1 MTDTG
6 LLAGLTWQ
14 ELLAR
19 RSFIELDA
27 LGRAT
32 ALLDPGSLRVLAG
45 PFDRLESP
53 WLVPQGITPQADDG
67 TVIARGTVAGR
78 PVVIASIEQ
87 GFQGGG
93 TGEVSG
99 AKISQALLLA
109 ASEAS
114 DSRPSTPTAA
124 VILFE
129 TGGVRLQEA
138 NLGLNAVAEICSAV
152 LDLRPLAPVIGI
164 VAGTVGSFG
173 GMSIAAGLCT
183 RLIVTPQARIGLNGP
198 AVIEQE
204 GGIDE
209 FDSTDHTL
217 IWAVDGG
224 EQRYATGLAD
234 DLVPDDADLLRAALV
249 DAINAGVAE
258 PGRHRSQ
265 RLDVLASRV
274 ATLDPATPV
283 DPRDLRTLWG
293 GRYEPIAVPAVPADA
308 RAAGA
313 RPVDEAGD
321 PPITRGRTWLHAL
334 SGDRAPEPII
344 PSVLSA
350 TTDTAR
356 YLAVVPDPDNR
367 FYRAREGQVGL
378 TESLAVAQ
386 AVRDLVE
393 ADKDAQHKRAII
405 AVVDLPSQAYGRNEE
420 MAGLHQAMAAS
431 TDAYH
436 AARIAG
442 HPIVA
447 VVVGTALSGGFLTH
461 GLQANQILALDDP
474 GVEIH
479 AMHKAA
485 AARITL
491 RTVDEL
497 DELAK
502 TIAPLSYRVEDW
514 AKLGFCDGL
523 LKVENADTPT
533 AHDVETVGSAIA
545 DAVQRARSGPVDLS
559 NRLDSDAAV
568 TTRHASRAVRDLLAR
583 QWNPE
588 P

>member
-1 MTDTG
+1 MTDTP
-6 LLAGLTWQ
+6 LVAGLTWQ

-53 WLVPQGITPQADDG
+53 WLVPQGITPQSDDG
-67 TVIARGTVAGR
+67 TVIARGSVDGR
-78 PVVIASIEQ
+78 PVVIAAIEQ

-109 ASEAS
+109 AA
-114 DSRPSTPTAA
+114 DSRAGKPTAA

-152 LDLRPLAPVIGI
+152 LDLRPLAPVIGL

-209 FDSTDHTL
+209 FDSSDHAL

-224 EQRYATGLAD
+224 QQRYATGLAD
-234 DLVPDDADLLRAALV
+234 DLVPDDAGLLRAALIGV
-249 DAINAGVAE
+249 INAGVTE

-265 RLDVLASRV
+265 RLDVLATRL
-274 ATLDPATPV
+274 ATLDPASPL
-283 DPRDLRTLWG
+283 DPRALRTLWG
-293 GRYEPIAVPAVPADA
+293 GHYEPVATSTSGGD
-308 RAAGA
+308 
-313 RPVDEAGD
+313 RPSDKVAE
-321 PPITRGRTWLHAL
+321 PPVTRGRTWLQAL
-334 SGDRAPEPII
+334 SGGIVAEPII

-350 TTDTAR
+350 TTDAAR

-367 FYRAREGQVGL
+367 FYRARDGQVGV
-378 TESLAVAQ
+378 TESLALAQ
-386 AVRDLVE
+386 AVRDLIE
-393 ADKDAQHKRAII
+393 ADKDAPHKRAII
-405 AVVDLPSQAYGRNEE
+405 AVVDLPSQAYGRYEE
-420 MAGLHQAMAAS
+420 IAGLHQAMAAS

-436 AARIAG
+436 TARVAG

-491 RTVDEL
+491 RTVDQL

-523 LKVENADTPT
+523 LTVENADAPT
-533 AHDVETVGSAIA
+533 AHDVQTVGAAIA
-545 DAVQRARSGPVDLS
+545 DAVERARRGPVDLS

-568 TTRHASRAVRDLLAR
+568 TTRRASRAVRDLLAR

-588 P
+588 R

>member
-1 MTDTG
+1 MTETDYAD
-6 LLAGLTWQ
+6 LLVGQSWQ

-32 ALLDPGSLRVLAG
+32 ALLDPGSVRVLAG

-53 WLVPQGITPQADDG
+53 WLEPQGITPQADDG
-67 TVIARGTVAGR
+67 TVIARGTVDGR
-78 PVVIASIEQ
+78 PVVVAAIEQ

-109 ASEAS
+109 TA
-114 DSRPSTPTAA
+114 DSRSGTPTAA
-124 VILFE
+124 VVLFE

-152 LDLRPLAPVIGI
+152 LDLRTLAPVIGV

-183 RLIVTPQARIGLNGP
+183 RLIVTPQSRIGLDGP

-204 GGIDE
+204 WGVDE
-209 FDSTDHTL
+209 FDSSDRAL

-234 DLVPDDADLLRAALV
+234 VLVPDDADRLRTALV
-249 DAINAGVAE
+249 DALAAGVTD
-258 PGRHRSQ
+258 PGLHRSE
-265 RLDVLASRV
+265 RLDVLASRL
-274 ATLDPATPV
+274 ATLDPAHPSA
-283 DPRDLRTLWG
+283 PRDLRAMWG
-293 GRYEPIAVPAVPADA
+293 AAYEPIQPAGRPESGANG
-308 RAAGA
+308 AG
-313 RPVDEAGD
+313 PDS
-321 PPITRGRTWLHAL
+321 RGRTWLRAL
-334 SGDRAPEPII
+334 SGAGTPQPVIG
-344 PSVLSA
+344 SVLRAATDSA
-350 TTDTAR
+350 V
-356 YLAVVPDPDNR
+356 YLAVVPDPSNP
-367 FYRAREGQVGL
+367 FPRARQGQVGL
-378 TESLAVAQ
+378 TESLALAR
-386 AVRDLVE
+386 AVRDVID
-393 ADKDAQHKRAII
+393 ADRDATDKTPII
-405 AVVDLPSQAYGRNEE
+405 AIVDLPSQAYGRIEE
-420 MAGLHQAMAAS
+420 MAGLHQAMASA

-436 AARIAG
+436 AARTAG
-442 HPIVA
+442 HPVIA
-447 VVVGTALSGGFLTH
+447 LVVGTALSGGFLTH

-502 TIAPLSYRVEDW
+502 TVVPLSYHVGDW
-514 AKLGFCDGL
+514 ARLGFCDGL
-523 LKVENADTPT
+523 LKVDNADAPT
-533 AHDVETVGSAIA
+533 QQDVDRIA
-545 DAVQRARSGPVDLS
+545 AALAAAVDRASRGPRDLS
-559 NRLDSDAAV
+559 NRLDSASAV
-568 TTRHASRAVRDLLAR
+568 VTRHASRSVRELLAR
-583 QWNPE
+583 QWNSPL
-588 P
+588 

>member
-1 MTDTG
+1 MTDDTA
-6 LLAGLTWQ
+6 LLAGQTWQ

-19 RSFIELDA
+19 HSFIELDA

-67 TVIARGTVAGR
+67 TVIARGTVDGR

-109 ASEAS
+109 AAE
-114 DSRPSTPTAA
+114 SRAGTPTAA

-152 LDLRPLAPVIGI
+152 LDLRPLAPVIGV

-209 FDSTDHTL
+209 FDSGDRTL

-234 DLVPDDADLLRAALV
+234 DLVPDDANLLHAALV
-249 DAINAGVAE
+249 DAINAGVTV
-258 PGRHRSQ
+258 PGRHRSE
-265 RLDVLASRV
+265 RLDVLASRL
-274 ATLDPATPV
+274 AILDPASPQ

-293 GRYEPIAVPAVPADA
+293 REYEPVPVPASRRDGTTEK
-308 RAAGA
+308 RS
-313 RPVDEAGD
+313 E
-321 PPITRGRTWLHAL
+321 PPTTRGRSWLRAL
-334 SGDRAPEPII
+334 SGDATPEPII

-367 FYRAREGQVGL
+367 FYRAREGQVGV
-378 TESLAVAQ
+378 TESLAIAQ
-386 AVRDLVE
+386 AVRSLVE
-393 ADKDAQHKRAII
+393 ADKDGEHKRAIV

-420 MAGLHQAMAAS
+420 MAGLHQAMAVA

-436 AARIAG
+436 AARTAG
-442 HPIVA
+442 HPVVA

-502 TIAPLSYRVEDW
+502 TIVPMSYNVEGW

-523 LKVENADTPT
+523 LKVENADAPTP
-533 AHDVETVGSAIA
+533 HDIETVGAAIA
-545 DAVQRARSGPVDLS
+545 AALERARVGPLNLS
-559 NRLDSDAAV
+559 TRLDSDAAV

-583 QWNPE
+583 QWNPG

>member
-1 MTDTG
+1 MTDDTA
-6 LLAGLTWQ
+6 LLAGRTWQ

-67 TVIARGTVAGR
+67 TVIARGTVDGR

-109 ASEAS
+109 AAE
-114 DSRPSTPTAA
+114 SRAATPTAA

-152 LDLRPLAPVIGI
+152 LDLRPLAPVIGV

-209 FDSTDHTL
+209 FDSGDRTL

-234 DLVPDDADLLRAALV
+234 DLVPDDANLLRAALV
-249 DAINAGVAE
+249 DAINAGVTV
-258 PGRHRSQ
+258 PGRHRSE
-265 RLDVLASRV
+265 RLDVLASRL
-274 ATLDPATPV
+274 AILDPASPP

-293 GRYEPIAVPAVPADA
+293 REYEPVPVPAS
-308 RAAGA
+308 R
-313 RPVDEAGD
+313 GD
-321 PPITRGRTWLHAL
+321 GTAEKSTEPPTTRGRSWLRAL
-334 SGDRAPEPII
+334 SGVTTPEPII

-367 FYRAREGQVGL
+367 FYRARGGQVGV
-378 TESLAVAQ
+378 TESLAIAQ
-386 AVRDLVE
+386 AVRSLVE
-393 ADKDAQHKRAII
+393 ADKDAEHKRAIV

-420 MAGLHQAMAAS
+420 MAGLHQTMAVA

-436 AARIAG
+436 AARTAG
-442 HPIVA
+442 HPVVA

-502 TIAPLSYRVEDW
+502 TIVPMSYNVEGW

-523 LKVENADTPT
+523 LKVENADAPTP
-533 AHDVETVGSAIA
+533 HDVETVGAAIA
-545 DAVQRARSGPVDLS
+545 AAIERARVGPLDLS
-559 NRLDSDAAV
+559 TRLDSDAAV

-583 QWNPE
+583 QWNPG

>member
-1 MTDTG
+1 VTDTETVNAD
-6 LLAGLTWQ
+6 LLGGRTWQ
-14 ELLAR
+14 QLLAR

-32 ALLDPGSLRVLAG
+32 ALLDPGSVRVLAG

-53 WLVPQGITPQADDG
+53 WLIPQGITPQADDG
-67 TVIARGTVAGR
+67 TVIARGTIDGHPA
-78 PVVIASIEQ
+78 VIAAIEQ

-109 ASEAS
+109 AA
-114 DSRPSTPTAA
+114 DSRAGTPTAA

-183 RLIVTPQARIGLNGP
+183 RLILTPQARIGLNGP

-204 GGIDE
+204 GGVDE
-209 FDSTDHTL
+209 FDSSDHAL

-224 EQRYATGLAD
+224 EQRAATALAD
-234 DLVPDDADLLRAALV
+234 DLVPDDANLLRAALV
-249 DAINAGVAE
+249 AAVTAGVTE
-258 PGRHRSQ
+258 PGQHRSQ
-265 RLDVLASRV
+265 RLDVLASRL
-274 ATLDPATPV
+274 ATLDPADHPTPA
-283 DPRDLRTLWG
+283 DLRRLWG
-293 GRYEPIAVPAVPADA
+293 SAYAPVPTRGASAAADA
-308 RAAGA
+308 
-313 RPVDEAGD
+313 PAGD
-321 PPITRGRTWLHAL
+321 HPGTRGRSWLDAL
-334 SGDRAPEPII
+334 SGGLTPEPII
-344 PSVLSA
+344 PSILSA

-378 TESLAVAQ
+378 TESLALAQ
-386 AVRDLVE
+386 AVRDLIE
-393 ADKDAQHKRAII
+393 ADRDAEHKRAII

-420 MAGLHQAMAAS
+420 MAGLHQAMAAA

-436 AARIAG
+436 AARNAG

-447 VVVGTALSGGFLTH
+447 IVVGAALSGGFLTH
-461 GLQANQILALDDP
+461 GLQAGQILALDDP
-474 GVEIH
+474 HVEIH

-491 RTVDEL
+491 RTVEQL

-502 TIAPLSYRVEDW
+502 TIVPMSYDVRDW

-523 LKVENADTPT
+523 LAVDDADAPTPD
-533 AHDVETVGSAIA
+533 DVRTVGAAVA
-545 DAVQRARSGPVDLS
+545 DAVERARRGPRDLS
-559 NRLDSDAAV
+559 NRLDSEAAV
-568 TTRHASRAVRDLLAR
+568 TTRHASRAVRELLAQ
-583 QWNPE
+583 QWNSRA
-588 P
+588 

>member
-1 MTDTG
+1 MTE
-6 LLAGLTWQ
+6 LLAGQSWQ

-19 RSFIELDA
+19 HSFIELDA
-27 LGRAT
+27 LGRAG

-53 WLVPQGITPQADDG
+53 WLEPQGITPQADDG
-67 TVIARGTVAGR
+67 TVVARGTVDGR
-78 PVVIASIEQ
+78 PVVVAAIEQ
-87 GFQGGG
+87 GFLGGG

-109 ASEAS
+109 AA
-114 DSRPSTPTAA
+114 DSRAGSPTAA

-152 LDLRPLAPVIGI
+152 LDLRSNAPVIGV

-209 FDSTDHTL
+209 FDSRDHTL

-224 EQRYATGLAD
+224 GQRHATGLAD
-234 DLVPDDADLLRAALV
+234 SLVPDDSNLLRTAV
-249 DAINAGVAE
+249 IDAIDAGVPE
-258 PGRHRSQ
+258 PGRHRSE
-265 RLDVLASRV
+265 RLDVLASRLAV
-274 ATLDPATPV
+274 YDPADAPS
-283 DPRDLRTLWG
+283 PGDLPALWG
-293 GRYEPIAVPAVPADA
+293 GSYEPVPASTQPTVVQAS
-308 RAAGA
+308 
-313 RPVDEAGD
+313 D
-321 PPITRGRTWLHAL
+321 PPTTRGRTWMLEL
-334 SGDRAPEPII
+334 SGSAPVESII

-350 TTDTAR
+350 TTADAR

-378 TESLAVAQ
+378 TESLALAQ
-386 AVRDLVE
+386 AVRDLIT
-393 ADKDAQHKRAII
+393 ADEGAEHKRAIV
-405 AVVDLPSQAYGRNEE
+405 AVVDLPSQAYGRYEE
-420 MAGLHQAMAAS
+420 MAGLHQAMAAT

-436 AARIAG
+436 AARVAG
-442 HPIVA
+442 HPVVA
-447 VVVGTALSGGFLTH
+447 VVVGKALSGGFLTH
-461 GLQANQILALDDP
+461 GMQANQILALDDP

-479 AMHKAA
+479 AMHQAA

-497 DELAK
+497 NELAK
-502 TIAPLSYRVEDW
+502 TIIPMSYDVEDW

-523 LKVENADTPT
+523 LTVGSADDPT
-533 AHDVETVGSAIA
+533 REDVETVGAAIE
-545 DAVQRARSGPVDLS
+545 DAVRRARGGPRDLS

-568 TTRHASRAVRDLLAR
+568 STRAASRRVRDVLAQ
-583 QWNPE
+583 QWNTAS
-588 P
+588 

>member
-1 MTDTG
+1 MTDTDG
-6 LLAGLTWQ
+6 DLLAGQTWE

-53 WLVPQGITPQADDG
+53 WLQPQGITPQADDG
-67 TVIARGTVAGR
+67 TVIARGTADGR

-109 ASEAS
+109 AA
-114 DSRPSTPTAA
+114 DSRSGSPTAA

-152 LDLRPLAPVIGI
+152 LDLRPLAPVIGV

-209 FDSTDHTL
+209 FDSSDHTL

-234 DLVPDDADLLRAALV
+234 DLVPDDADLLRAKLI

-258 PGRHRSQ
+258 PGQHRSQ
-265 RLDVLASRV
+265 RLDVLASRL
-274 ATLDPATPV
+274 ATLDPATPLN
-283 DPRDLRTLWG
+283 PRDLRTLWG
-293 GRYEPIAVPAVPADA
+293 AHYEPVPAPTSIGVPSV
-308 RAAGA
+308 RKAAQPA
-313 RPVDEAGD
+313 T
-321 PPITRGRTWLHAL
+321 TRGRSWLRAL
-334 SGDRAPEPII
+334 SGASTPEPII

-367 FYRAREGQVGL
+367 FYRARQGQVGV
-378 TESLAVAQ
+378 TESLALAQ
-386 AVRDLVE
+386 AVRDLIE

-405 AVVDLPSQAYGRNEE
+405 AVVDLPSQAYGRYEE
-420 MAGLHQAMAAS
+420 IAGLHQAMAAS

-436 AARIAG
+436 AARTAG

-502 TIAPLSYRVEDW
+502 TIVPMSYHVQDW

-523 LKVENADTPT
+523 LTVENADTPT
-533 AHDVETVGSAIA
+533 PHDVETVGTAIT
-545 DAVQRARSGPVDLS
+545 DAVHRARSGPVDLS
-559 NRLDSDAAV
+559 TRLDSDAAV

-588 P
+588 S

>member
-1 MTDTG
+1 MTE
-6 LLAGLTWQ
+6 LLAGQSWQ

-19 RSFIELDA
+19 HSFIELDA
-27 LGRAT
+27 LGRAD

-53 WLVPQGITPQADDG
+53 WLEPQGITPQADDG
-67 TVIARGTVAGR
+67 TVVARGTVDGR
-78 PVVIASIEQ
+78 PVVVAAIEQ
-87 GFQGGG
+87 GFLGGG

-109 ASEAS
+109 AA
-114 DSRPSTPTAA
+114 DSRAGSPTAA

-152 LDLRPLAPVIGI
+152 LDLRSNAPVIGV

-209 FDSTDHTL
+209 FDSRDHTL

-224 EQRYATGLAD
+224 GQRHATGLAD
-234 DLVPDDADLLRAALV
+234 SLVPDDSNLLRTAV
-249 DAINAGVAE
+249 IDAIDAGVPE
-258 PGRHRSQ
+258 PGRHRSE
-265 RLDVLASRV
+265 RLDVLASRLAV
-274 ATLDPATPV
+274 YDPADAPS
-283 DPRDLRTLWG
+283 PGDLPALWG
-293 GRYEPIAVPAVPADA
+293 GSYEPVPASTQPTVVQAS
-308 RAAGA
+308 
-313 RPVDEAGD
+313 D
-321 PPITRGRTWLHAL
+321 PPTTRGRTWMLEL
-334 SGDRAPEPII
+334 SGSAPVESII

-350 TTDTAR
+350 TTADAR

-378 TESLAVAQ
+378 TESLALAQ
-386 AVRDLVE
+386 AVRDLIT
-393 ADKDAQHKRAII
+393 ADEGAEHKRAIV
-405 AVVDLPSQAYGRNEE
+405 AVVDLPSQAYGRYEE
-420 MAGLHQAMAAS
+420 MAGLHQAMAAT

-436 AARIAG
+436 AARVAG
-442 HPIVA
+442 HPVVA
-447 VVVGTALSGGFLTH
+447 VVVGKALSGGFLTH
-461 GLQANQILALDDP
+461 GMQANQILALDDP

-479 AMHKAA
+479 AMHQAA

-497 DELAK
+497 NELAK
-502 TIAPLSYRVEDW
+502 TIIPMSYDVEDW

-523 LKVENADTPT
+523 LTVGSTDDPT
-533 AHDVETVGSAIA
+533 REDVETVGAAIE
-545 DAVQRARSGPVDLS
+545 DAVRRARGGPRDLS

-568 TTRHASRAVRDLLAR
+568 SARAASRRVRDVLAQ
-583 QWNPE
+583 QWNPAS
-588 P
+588 

>member
-1 MTDTG
+1 MSADEG
-6 LLAGLTWQ
+6 LLVGQTWQ

-19 RSFIELDA
+19 QSFIELDA

-32 ALLDPGSLRVLAG
+32 ALLDPGSLRVLLG

-53 WLVPQGITPQADDG
+53 WLEPQGITPQADDG
-67 TVIARGTVAGR
+67 TVIARGTVDGR
-78 PVVIASIEQ
+78 PVVVAAIEQ

-109 ASEAS
+109 AA
-114 DSRPSTPTAA
+114 DSRVGTTTAA
-124 VILFE
+124 IILFE

-138 NLGLNAVAEICSAV
+138 NLGLNAVAEICSAA
-152 LDLRPLAPVIGI
+152 LDLRQHAPVIGL

-173 GMSIAAGLCT
+173 GMSIVAGLCT
-183 RLIVTPQARIGLNGP
+183 RMIVTPQARIGLNGP

-204 GGIDE
+204 GGVDE
-209 FDSTDHTL
+209 FDSHDHAL
-217 IWAVDGG
+217 IWAIDGG

-234 DLVPDDADLLRAALV
+234 ALVPDDAGLLRAAVV
-249 DAINAGVAE
+249 DAIEAGVPE
-258 PGRHRSQ
+258 PGRHRSE
-265 RLDVLASRV
+265 RLDVLDSRV
-274 ATLDPATPV
+274 AL
-283 DPRDLRTLWG
+283 LN
-293 GRYEPIAVPAVPADA
+293 PADA
-308 RAAGA
+308 PTPLELRRLWGSHYDPL
-313 RPVDEAGD
+313 PVPVEAVSTEVAD
-321 PPITRGRTWLHAL
+321 PPITRGRTWLAAL
-334 SGDRAPEPII
+334 SPATTVEPVIA
-344 PSVLSA
+344 SVLSA
-350 TTDTAR
+350 TTADAR
-356 YLAVVPDPDNR
+356 YLAVVPDPGNR
-367 FYRAREGQVGL
+367 FHRARQGQVGL
-378 TESLAVAQ
+378 TESLALAH

-393 ADKDAQHKRAII
+393 ADRDSDHKRAIV
-405 AVVDLPSQAYGRNEE
+405 AVVDLPSQAYGRYEE
-420 MAGLHQAMAAS
+420 MVGLHQAMATA

-442 HPIVA
+442 HPVVA

-461 GLQANQILALDDP
+461 GLQANQILALDDA

-502 TIAPLSYRVEDW
+502 TIVPMSYRIEDW

-523 LKVENADTPT
+523 LKVGDAEHPSAE
-533 AHDVETVGSAIA
+533 DVQLVGAAIA
-545 DAVQRARSGPVDLS
+545 DAVQRARNGPVDLS

-568 TTRHASRAVRDLLAR
+568 HMRTASRRARELLSA
-583 QWNPE
+583 QWNSDGR
-588 P
+588 

>member
-1 MTDTG
+1 MTETHDAD
-6 LLAGLTWQ
+6 LLAGQTWHQLLT
-14 ELLAR
+14 R

-27 LGRAT
+27 LERAT
-32 ALLDPGSLRVLAG
+32 ALLDPGSVRVLAG

-53 WLVPQGITPQADDG
+53 WLEPQGITPQADDG
-67 TVIARGTVAGR
+67 TVIARGTVDGR

-109 ASEAS
+109 AA
-114 DSRPSTPTAA
+114 DSRAGSPTAG

-204 GGIDE
+204 WGVDE
-209 FDSTDHTL
+209 FDSSDHAL
-217 IWAVDGG
+217 VWAIDGG

-234 DLVPDDADLLRAALV
+234 TLVPDDTDKLRDALRGGL
-249 DAINAGVAE
+249 DAGV
-258 PGRHRSQ
+258 PQQGYHRSQ
-265 RLDVLASRV
+265 RLDVLASRL
-274 ATLDPATPV
+274 AALNPSDPPEPDA
-283 DPRDLRTLWG
+283 LRSLWG
-293 GRYEPIAVPAVPADA
+293 AEYTPIPT
-308 RAAGA
+308 
-313 RPVDEAGD
+313 
-321 PPITRGRTWLHAL
+321 PPNTSQRTTTEGGHPETRGRTWMSAL
-334 SGDRAPEPII
+334 SGVATPAQII
-344 PSVLSA
+344 PSVLEA
-350 TTDTAR
+350 DTSDAV
-356 YLAVVPDPDNR
+356 YLAVVPDPDNLY
-367 FYRAREGQVGL
+367 YRAREGQVGL
-378 TESLAVAQ
+378 TESLALAQ
-386 AVRDLVE
+386 AVHDVVESDRDR
-393 ADKDAQHKRAII
+393 DDKRAII
-405 AVVDLPSQAYGRNEE
+405 AIVDLPSQAYGRIEE
-420 MAGLHQAMAAS
+420 MGGLHQAMAAS
-431 TDAYH
+431 ADAYH
-436 AARIAG
+436 AARNAG

-474 GVEIH
+474 KVEIH

-502 TIAPLSYRVEDW
+502 TITPMSYNVEDW
-514 AKLGFCDGL
+514 AKLGLCDGL
-523 LKVENADTPT
+523 LAVENADAPT
-533 AHDVETVGSAIA
+533 SHDIDVVGGAIS
-545 DAVQRARSGPVDLS
+545 DAVGRARRGPLDLS
-559 NRLDSDAAV
+559 NRLDSEGAV
-568 TTRHASRAVRDLLAR
+568 TSRHASRAVRDLLAR

-588 P
+588 LAG

>member
-1 MTDTG
+1 MTDTD
-6 LLAGLTWQ
+6 LLVGQTWQ
-14 ELLAR
+14 ELLTR

-32 ALLDPGSLRVLAG
+32 ALLDPGSVRVLAG

-53 WLVPQGITPQADDG
+53 WLEPQGITPQADDG
-67 TVIARGTVAGR
+67 TVIARGNVDGH

-109 ASEAS
+109 AA
-114 DSRPSTPTAA
+114 DSRAGTTTAA

-204 GGIDE
+204 GGVDE
-209 FDSTDHTL
+209 FDSSDHRL

-224 EQRYATGLAD
+224 EQRHAIGLAD
-234 DLVPDDADLLRAALV
+234 ELVPDDADLLRASLI
-249 DAINAGVAE
+249 DGIKAGVLE
-258 PGRHRSQ
+258 PGQHRSQ
-265 RLDVLASRV
+265 RLDVLASRL
-274 ATLDPATPV
+274 ATLDPATPL
-283 DPRDLRTLWG
+283 DPRDLRNLWG
-293 GRYEPIAVPAVPADA
+293 RAYEPIAAPAS
-308 RAAGA
+308 GA
-313 RPVDEAGD
+313 TASTITATELPT
-321 PPITRGRTWLHAL
+321 TRGRSWLSAL
-334 SGDRAPEPII
+334 SGVAPEQII

-356 YLAVVPDPDNR
+356 YLAVVPDPGNR
-367 FYRAREGQVGL
+367 FYRAREGQVGV
-378 TESLAVAQ
+378 TEALALAE

-393 ADKDAQHKRAII
+393 ADRDATQKRAII
-405 AVVDLPSQAYGRNEE
+405 AVVDLPSQAYGRYEE
-420 MAGLHQAMAAS
+420 IAGLHQAMAV
-431 TDAYH
+431 TVDAYH
-436 AARIAG
+436 AARVAA

-447 VVVGTALSGGFLTH
+447 LVVGTALSGGFLTH
-461 GLQANQILALDDP
+461 GLQANQILVLDDQ

-479 AMHKAA
+479 AMHKEA

-502 TIAPLSYRVEDW
+502 TILPMSYHIEDW
-514 AKLGFCDGL
+514 AKLGFCDAL
-523 LKVENADTPT
+523 LKIDNADAPT
-533 AHDVETVGSAIA
+533 RDDVDTVSVVIT
-545 DAVQRARSGPVDLS
+545 DAVHRARSGPVDLS

-568 TTRHASRAVRDLLAR
+568 TTRHASRAVRDLLAQ
-583 QWNPE
+583 QWNPVV
-588 P
+588 

>member
-1 MTDTG
+1 MTE
-6 LLAGLTWQ
+6 LLAGQSWQ

-19 RSFIELDA
+19 HSFIELDA
-27 LGRAT
+27 LGRAG

-53 WLVPQGITPQADDG
+53 WLEPQGITPQADDG
-67 TVIARGTVAGR
+67 TIVARGAVDGR
-78 PVVIASIEQ
+78 PVVVAAIEQ
-87 GFQGGG
+87 GFLGGG

-109 ASEAS
+109 AA
-114 DSRPSTPTAA
+114 DSRAGTPTAA

-138 NLGLNAVAEICSAV
+138 NLGLNAVAEICSAI
-152 LDLRPLAPVIGI
+152 LDLRPHAPVIGV

-209 FDSTDHTL
+209 FDSRDHAL

-224 EQRYATGLAD
+224 GQRHATGLAD
-234 DLVPDDADLLRAALV
+234 SLVPDDSNLLRAAVV
-249 DAINAGVAE
+249 DAIDAGVPE
-258 PGRHRSQ
+258 PGRHRSE
-265 RLDVLASRV
+265 RLDVLASRLAV
-274 ATLDPATPV
+274 YDPADTPS
-283 DPRDLRTLWG
+283 PGDLPALWG
-293 GRYEPIAVPAVPADA
+293 GSYEPVPASVQPA
-308 RAAGA
+308 AAQTT
-313 RPVDEAGD
+313 D
-321 PPITRGRTWLHAL
+321 PPTTRGRTWLRAL
-334 SGDRAPEPII
+334 SGSAAVEPII

-350 TTDTAR
+350 TTVDAR

-378 TESLAVAQ
+378 TESLALAE
-386 AVRDLVE
+386 AVRDLVA
-393 ADKDAQHKRAII
+393 ADQGAEDKRAIV
-405 AVVDLPSQAYGRNEE
+405 AVVDLPSQAYGRYEE
-420 MAGLHQAMAAS
+420 MAGLHQAMAVT

-436 AARIAG
+436 AARVAG
-442 HPIVA
+442 HPVVA
-447 VVVGTALSGGFLTH
+447 VVVGKALSGGFLTH

-479 AMHKAA
+479 AMHQAA

-497 DELAK
+497 NELAK
-502 TIAPLSYRVEDW
+502 TVIPMSYDVKDW

-523 LKVENADTPT
+523 LTVANADDPTP
-533 AHDVETVGSAIA
+533 ADVETIRAAIK
-545 DAVQRARSGPVDLS
+545 DAIRRARVGPRDLS

-568 TTRHASRAVRDLLAR
+568 ATRTASRRVRDALAQ
-583 QWNPE
+583 QWNPAT
-588 P
+588 

>member
-1 MTDTG
+1 MTDTD
-6 LLAGLTWQ
+6 LLIGQTWQ
-14 ELLAR
+14 ELLTR

-32 ALLDPGSLRVLAG
+32 ALLDPGSARVLAG

-53 WLVPQGITPQADDG
+53 WLEPQGITPQADDG
-67 TVIARGTVAGR
+67 TVIARGNVDGL
-78 PVVIASIEQ
+78 PVVVASIEQ
-87 GFQGGG
+87 GFLGGG

-109 ASEAS
+109 AA
-114 DSRPSTPTAA
+114 DSRAGTPTAA

-138 NLGLNAVAEICSAV
+138 NLGLNAVAEICSAL
-152 LDLRPLAPVIGI
+152 LDLRPMAPVIGI

-209 FDSTDHTL
+209 FDSSDHRV

-224 EQRYATGLAD
+224 EHRYAVGLAD
-234 DLVPDDADLLRAALV
+234 DLVHDDADLLRASLIDALKS
-249 DAINAGVAE
+249 GVLE
-258 PGRHRSQ
+258 PGRHRSE
-265 RLDVLASRV
+265 RLDVLASRL
-274 ATLDPATPV
+274 ATLDPATAL
-283 DPRDLRTLWG
+283 DPRDLRALWG
-293 GRYEPIAVPAVPADA
+293 RAYEPVAAPASGG
-308 RAAGA
+308 AAT
-313 RPVDEAGD
+313 AGTQ
-321 PPITRGRTWLHAL
+321 PPPTRGRSWLNAL
-334 SGDRAPEPII
+334 GGVAPEPII
-344 PSVLSA
+344 PSVLSS

-356 YLAVVPDPDNR
+356 YLAVVPDPGNR
-367 FYRAREGQVGL
+367 FYRAREGQVGV
-378 TESLAVAQ
+378 TEALALAQ
-386 AVRDLVE
+386 AVQDLVE
-393 ADKDAQHKRAII
+393 ADRDAQLKRAII
-405 AVVDLPSQAYGRNEE
+405 AVVDLPSQAYGRYEE
-420 MAGLHQAMAAS
+420 IAGLHQAMAV
-431 TDAYH
+431 TVDAYH
-436 AARIAG
+436 AARGAG

-447 VVVGTALSGGFLTH
+447 LVVGTALSGGFLTH
-461 GLQANQILALDDP
+461 GLQANQILVLDDT

-502 TIAPLSYRVEDW
+502 TILPMSYNVEDW
-514 AKLGFCDGL
+514 AKLGFCDAL
-523 LKVENADTPT
+523 LKVDNADSPT
-533 AHDVETVGSAIA
+533 RDDVETVSAAIS
-545 DAVQRARSGPVDLS
+545 DAVQRARRGPVDLS
-559 NRLDSDAAV
+559 NRLDSEAAV

-588 P
+588 G

>member
-1 MTDTG
+1 MTDTP
-6 LLAGLTWQ
+6 LVAGLTWQ
-14 ELLAR
+14 ELLVR

-27 LGRAT
+27 LGRAA

-67 TVIARGTVAGR
+67 TVIARGTVDGR

-109 ASEAS
+109 AA
-114 DSRPSTPTAA
+114 DSRAGTPTAA

-183 RLIVTPQARIGLNGP
+183 WLIVTPQARIGLNGP

-209 FDSTDHTL
+209 FDSSDHAL

-224 EQRYATGLAD
+224 QQRYATGLAD
-234 DLVPDDADLLRAALV
+234 DLVPDDADLLRAAV
-249 DAINAGVAE
+249 IDAINAGVAE

-265 RLDVLASRV
+265 RLDVLASRL
-274 ATLDPATPV
+274 ATLDPATPL

-293 GRYEPIAVPAVPADA
+293 RHYEPVPAALPGSPASDHT
-308 RAAGA
+308 GGQP
-313 RPVDEAGD
+313 PV
-321 PPITRGRTWLHAL
+321 TRGRTWLHAL
-334 SGDRAPEPII
+334 SGDLVPEPMI

-350 TTDTAR
+350 TTNTAR

-367 FYRAREGQVGL
+367 FYRARQGQVGV
-378 TESLAVAQ
+378 TESLALAQ
-386 AVRDLVE
+386 AVRDLIE

-405 AVVDLPSQAYGRNEE
+405 AVVDLPSQAYGRYEE
-420 MAGLHQAMAAS
+420 IAGLHQAMAAS

-491 RTVDEL
+491 RTVDQL
-497 DELAK
+497 DDLAK
-502 TIAPLSYRVEDW
+502 TIAPLSYRVQDW

-523 LKVENADTPT
+523 LNVGNADAPT
-533 AHDVETVGSAIA
+533 AHDVETVGTAIA

-583 QWNPE
+583 QWNSE
-588 P
+588 L

>member
-1 MTDTG
+1 MTE
-6 LLAGLTWQ
+6 LLAGQTWQ

-32 ALLDPGSLRVLAG
+32 ALLDSGSLRVLAG

-53 WLVPQGITPQADDG
+53 WLAPQGITPQADDG
-67 TVIARGTVAGR
+67 TVIARGTVDGH
-78 PVVIASIEQ
+78 PVVIAAIEQ

-109 ASEAS
+109 AA
-114 DSRPSTPTAA
+114 DSRAGTPTVAI
-124 VILFE
+124 ILFE

-152 LDLRPLAPVIGI
+152 LDLRPHAPVIGL

-209 FDSTDHTL
+209 FDSRDHTL

-224 EQRYATGLAD
+224 EQRHAIGLAD
-234 DLVPDDADLLRAALV
+234 SLIPDDADLLRAAV
-249 DAINAGVAE
+249 VEAINSGVPE
-258 PGRHRSQ
+258 PGRHRSE
-265 RLDVLASRV
+265 RLDVLASRLAV
-274 ATLDPATPV
+274 LNPADAPS
-283 DPRDLRTLWG
+283 PRDLRALWG
-293 GRYEPIAVPAVPADA
+293 ASYEPVPAPAE
-308 RAAGA
+308 
-313 RPVDEAGD
+313 PVRTEASKASES
-321 PPITRGRTWLHAL
+321 PTTRGRTWLRVLAG
-334 SGDRAPEPII
+334 SATVEPVISSI
-344 PSVLSA
+344 LSA
-350 TTDTAR
+350 TTVDAR

-367 FYRAREGQVGL
+367 FYRAREGQVGV
-378 TESLAVAQ
+378 TESLALAQ
-386 AVRDLVE
+386 AVRDLIQ
-393 ADKDAQHKRAII
+393 ADRDAEHKRAII
-405 AVVDLPSQAYGRNEE
+405 AVVDLPSQAYGRYEE
-420 MAGLHQAMAAS
+420 MAGLHQAMAAA

-436 AARIAG
+436 SARTAG
-442 HPIVA
+442 HPVVA
-447 VVVGTALSGGFLTH
+447 LVVGTALSGGFLTH
-461 GLQANQILALDDP
+461 GLQADQILALDDP

-502 TIAPLSYRVEDW
+502 TIVPMSYRVEDW

-523 LKVENADTPT
+523 LNVANADDPTPD
-533 AHDVETVGSAIA
+533 DVCSVRAAIA
-545 DAVQRARSGPVDLS
+545 DAVQRSRSGSVDLS
-559 NRLDSDAAV
+559 NRLDSETAV
-568 TTRHASRAVRDLLAR
+568 TTRHASRAVRELLAR
-583 QWNPE
+583 QWNPAG
-588 P
+588 

>member
-1 MTDTG
+1 VINSG
-6 LLAGLTWQ
+6 ALAGLTWP

-19 RSFIELDA
+19 HSFIELDA

-32 ALLDPGSLRVLAG
+32 ALLDPGSVRVLAG

-67 TVIARGTVAGR
+67 TVIARGAVDGR

-87 GFQGGG
+87 DFQGGG

-109 ASEAS
+109 AS
-114 DSRPSTPTAA
+114 DSRAGTPTAA

-152 LDLRPLAPVIGI
+152 LDLRPLAPVIGL

-183 RLIVTPQARIGLNGP
+183 RLIVTPQARLGLNGP

-209 FDSTDHTL
+209 FDSSDRAL
-217 IWAVDGG
+217 IWAIDGG

-234 DLVPDDADLLRAALV
+234 DLVADDADLLRAALI
-249 DAINAGVAE
+249 DAIDAGVAE
-258 PGRHRSQ
+258 PGSHRSQ
-265 RLDVLASRV
+265 RLDVLASRL
-274 ATLDPATPV
+274 ATLDPATPL
-283 DPRDLRTLWG
+283 DPRELRTLWG
-293 GRYEPIAVPAVPADA
+293 GRYEPVEAPASGDTAPL
-308 RAAGA
+308 RS
-313 RPVDEAGD
+313 GD
-321 PPITRGRTWLHAL
+321 PVSTRGRTWLQAL
-334 SGDRAPEPII
+334 SGDLAPEPVI
-344 PSVLSA
+344 PSVLSV
-350 TTDTAR
+350 TTEDAR
-356 YLAVVPDPDNR
+356 YLAVVPDPANR
-367 FYRAREGQVGL
+367 FYRAREGQVGV
-378 TESLAVAQ
+378 TEALALAQ
-386 AVRDLVE
+386 AVRDLID
-393 ADKDAQHKRAII
+393 ADRDVQIKRAII

-420 MAGLHQAMAAS
+420 MAGLHQAMAAA

-447 VVVGTALSGGFLTH
+447 IVVGTALSGGFLTH

-491 RTVDEL
+491 RTVEQL

-502 TIAPLSYRVEDW
+502 TVVPMSYNVEDW
-514 AKLGFCDGL
+514 AKLGFCDAL
-523 LKVENADTPT
+523 LGVENADAPT
-533 AHDVETVGSAIA
+533 AHDVETVGAAIA
-545 DAVQRARSGPVDLS
+545 EAVGRARGGTIDLS
-559 NRLDSDAAV
+559 NRLDSEAAV
-568 TTRHASRAVRDLLAR
+568 ETRHASRAVRDLLAR

>member
-1 MTDTG
+1 MTE
-6 LLAGLTWQ
+6 LLAGQSWQ

-19 RSFIELDA
+19 HSFIELDA
-27 LGRAT
+27 LGRAG

-53 WLVPQGITPQADDG
+53 WLEPQGITPQADDG
-67 TVIARGTVAGR
+67 TVVARGTVDGR
-78 PVVIASIEQ
+78 PVVVAAIEQ
-87 GFQGGG
+87 GFLGGG

-109 ASEAS
+109 AA
-114 DSRPSTPTAA
+114 DSRAGTPTAA

-152 LDLRPLAPVIGI
+152 LDLRPHAPVIGV

-209 FDSTDHTL
+209 FDSRDHTL
-217 IWAVDGG
+217 IWAADGG
-224 EQRYATGLAD
+224 GQRHATGLAD
-234 DLVPDDADLLRAALV
+234 SLVPDDSNLLRAAV
-249 DAINAGVAE
+249 VHAIAAGVPE
-258 PGRHRSQ
+258 PGRHRSE
-265 RLDVLASRV
+265 RLDVLASRLAV
-274 ATLDPATPV
+274 YDPAATPS
-283 DPRDLRTLWG
+283 PGDLPALWG
-293 GRYEPIAVPAVPADA
+293 GSYEPVPASGQPAEVQ
-308 RAAGA
+308 AAEP
-313 RPVDEAGD
+313 PV
-321 PPITRGRTWLHAL
+321 TRGRTWLRAL
-334 SGDRAPEPII
+334 SGSAAVESII

-350 TTDTAR
+350 TTADTR
-356 YLAVVPDPDNR
+356 YLAVVPDPANR

-378 TESLAVAQ
+378 TESLALAQ
-386 AVRDLVE
+386 AVRDLVA
-393 ADKDAQHKRAII
+393 ADQGAEHKRAIV
-405 AVVDLPSQAYGRNEE
+405 AVVDLPSQAYGRYEE
-420 MAGLHQAMAAS
+420 MAGLHQAMAVT

-436 AARIAG
+436 AARVAG
-442 HPIVA
+442 HPVVA
-447 VVVGTALSGGFLTH
+447 VVVGKALSGGFLTH

-479 AMHKAA
+479 AMHQAA

-497 DELAK
+497 NDLAK
-502 TIAPLSYRVEDW
+502 TIIPMSYDVKDW

-523 LKVENADTPT
+523 LTVANADDP
-533 AHDVETVGSAIA
+533 APEDVETVSAAID
-545 DAVQRARSGPVDLS
+545 DAVQRARVGPRDLS
-559 NRLDSDAAV
+559 NRLDSDSAV
-568 TTRHASRAVRDLLAR
+568 STRAASRRVREVLAQ
-583 QWNPE
+583 QWNPAT
-588 P
+588 

>member
-1 MTDTG
+1 MTDTD
-6 LLAGLTWQ
+6 LLAGQTWQ

-32 ALLDPGSLRVLAG
+32 ALFDPGSLRVLAG

-53 WLVPQGITPQADDG
+53 WLVPQRITPQADDG
-67 TVIARGTVAGR
+67 TVIARGTVDGR
-78 PVVIASIEQ
+78 PVVIAAIEQ

-109 ASEAS
+109 AA
-114 DSRPSTPTAA
+114 DSRAGTPTPA

-152 LDLRPLAPVIGI
+152 LDLRPLAPVIG
-164 VAGTVGSFG
+164 VTAGTVGSFG

-209 FDSTDHTL
+209 FDSSDHTL

-234 DLVPDDADLLRAALV
+234 DLVPDDADLLRAALI

-265 RLDVLASRV
+265 RLDVLASRL
-274 ATLDPATPV
+274 ATLDPATLV
-283 DPRDLRTLWG
+283 NPRDLRTLWG
-293 GRYEPIAVPAVPADA
+293 GRYEPVAIPTNGGD
-308 RAAGA
+308 
-313 RPVDEAGD
+313 RPVDKSGK
-321 PPITRGRTWLHAL
+321 PPTTRGRTWLHGL
-334 SGDRAPEPII
+334 SGDRVPEPII

-367 FYRAREGQVGL
+367 FYRAREGEVGL
-378 TESLAVAQ
+378 TESLALAQ
-386 AVRDLVE
+386 AVRDLIE
-393 ADKDAQHKRAII
+393 ADKDTPHKRAII

-461 GLQANQILALDDP
+461 GLQANQILVLDDP

-502 TIAPLSYRVEDW
+502 TIVPLSYNVEVW
-514 AKLGFCDGL
+514 AQLGFCDGV
-523 LKVENADTPT
+523 LKVENADAPTPQ
-533 AHDVETVGSAIA
+533 DVETVGAAIA

>member
-1 MTDTG
+1 MTDTI
-6 LLAGLTWQ
+6 LLEGQSWQQLLT
-14 ELLAR
+14 R

-32 ALLDPGSLRVLAG
+32 ALLDPGSARVLAG

-53 WLVPQGITPQADDG
+53 WLAPQGITPQADDG
-67 TVIARGTVAGR
+67 TTIARGTVDGR
-78 PVVIASIEQ
+78 PVVIAAIEQ

-109 ASEAS
+109 ARETRAS
-114 DSRPSTPTAA
+114 RTPVAA

-204 GGIDE
+204 GGVAE
-209 FDSTDHTL
+209 FDASDHAL
-217 IWAVDGG
+217 IWAIDGG
-224 EQRYATGLAD
+224 EQRCATGLAD
-234 DLVPDDADLLRAALV
+234 DLVPDDADLLRAALI
-249 DAINAGVAE
+249 DAVNAGVAE
-258 PGRHRSQ
+258 AGQHRSQ
-265 RLDVLASRV
+265 RLDVLASRL
-274 ATLDPATPV
+274 ATLDPSDPPSPDDLRRLWGPRYTPV
-283 DPRDLRTLWG
+283 AAAKSAA
-293 GRYEPIAVPAVPADA
+293 EAAAVDYPQ
-308 RAAGA
+308 
-313 RPVDEAGD
+313 
-321 PPITRGRTWLHAL
+321 TRGRTWLRAL
-334 SGDRAPEPII
+334 VGDARIDRVI
-344 PSVLSA
+344 PSVLMA
-350 TTDTAR
+350 TTPTAS
-356 YLAVVPDPDNR
+356 YLAVVPDPGNR

-378 TESLAVAQ
+378 TESLALAQ
-386 AVRDLVE
+386 AVHDLVD
-393 ADKDAQHKRAII
+393 ADDGKAVKRAII

-420 MAGLHQAMAAS
+420 MGGLHQAMAAAV
-431 TDAYH
+431 DAYH
-436 AARIAG
+436 HARNAG

-447 VVVGTALSGGFLTH
+447 FVVGTALSGGFLTH

-474 GVEIH
+474 RVEIH
-479 AMHKAA
+479 AMHAAA

-497 DELAK
+497 NELAK
-502 TIAPLSYRVEDW
+502 TILPMSYRVEDW

-523 LKVENADTPT
+523 LTVENADAPTP
-533 AHDVETVGSAIA
+533 A
-545 DAVQRARSGPVDLS
+545 DAEKAATAISDAIERARRGPRDLA
-559 NRLDSDAAV
+559 NRLDSEAAV
-568 TTRHASRAVRDLLAR
+568 TTRHASRAVRELLAR

-588 P
+588 